1 MTGEVDRALY
11 DRVMYDRVW
20 QKTAELAGLAP
31 KDLDPAC
38 TLESLGLDSSDAV
51 VLAMELEDVTGR
63 SIDVGIFLRFET
75 IEEAA
80 MEVARLVADGPEA
93 SGSTLPETSL

>member
-1 MTGEVDRALY
+1 
-11 DRVMYDRVW
+11 MYDRVW
-20 QKTAELAGLAP
+20 QKTAELAGLEP

-51 VLAMELEDVTGR
+51 VLAMELEEMTGR

-80 MEVARLVADGPEA
+80 LEVARLAAD
-93 SGSTLPETSL
+93 ETATPGTPPGMPQ

>member
-1 MTGEVDRALY
+1 MLMTGEVDRAT
-11 DRVMYDRVW
+11 YDRVW

-31 KDLDPAC
+31 GDLDPAC

-51 VLAMELEDVTGR
+51 VLAMELEEMTGR

-75 IEEAA
+75 IAEAA
-80 MEVARLVADGPEA
+80 AEVARLVTDETASSGGPPKTP
-93 SGSTLPETSL
+93 G